1 MGHPLSRGSGQSR
14 HGRLHWTEPAAM
26 TAEQHAIYDGVLA
39 KYGPE
44 PPFPLTD
51 AAGRLHGP
59 FNAMLAAPGVGAALQ
74 SLSAAVGSRTSLAP
88 RVREIVIL
96 SVAVARASAFE
107 LSAHTAAGAAAGLTG
122 TELAALR
129 DGRAPAT
136 LAADEEGARAF
147 AGALLRDGDADD
159 ACYAL
164 TERHFGEAGIV
175 ELITLVGY
183 YDLLATLLRTLRI
196 PASAD

>member
-1 MGHPLSRGSGQSR
+1 MPDPRPPDQQAR

-26 TAEQHAIYDGVLA
+26 TAEQRAIYDGVLA

-74 SLSAAVGSRTSLAP
+74 ALSAAVGGRTSLAP
-88 RVREIVIL
+88 RVRETVIL
-96 SVAVARASAFE
+96 AVAAARASAFE
-107 LSAHTAAGAAAGLTG
+107 LAAHTAAGAAAGLTSDEIATLCDG
-122 TELAALR
+122 T
-129 DGRAPAT
+129 APAS
-136 LAADEEGARAF
+136 LAADEQAAHAF
-147 AGALLRDGDADD
+147 AASLLRDGDADD
-159 ACYAL
+159 ACYVRA
-164 TERHFGEAGIV
+164 ERHFGEAGIV

-183 YDLLATLLRTLRI
+183 YDLLATLLRTLRV
-196 PASAD
+196 PVPE